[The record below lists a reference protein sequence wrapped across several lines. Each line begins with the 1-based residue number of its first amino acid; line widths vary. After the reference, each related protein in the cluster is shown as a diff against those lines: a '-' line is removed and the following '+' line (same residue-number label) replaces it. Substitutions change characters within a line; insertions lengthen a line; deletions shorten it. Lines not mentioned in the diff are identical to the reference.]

1 MRVDQV
7 PPSHGGISLADRL
20 ETRVTLTKKESVNM
34 KLNNEGKIVIEV
46 KHGVSSDGSLTGR
59 YYMASLNGWTGE
71 GLTEA
76 DAVRD
81 VHQSRAEAL
90 TKLHHNN
97 RVFGTR
103 LNFEVVS

>member
-1 MRVDQV
+1 
-7 PPSHGGISLADRL
+7 
-20 ETRVTLTKKESVNM
+20 M

-46 KHGVSSDGSLTGR
+46 KHGVSSDGSLNGR

-71 GLTEA
+71 GLTED

-81 VHQSRAEAL
+81 VHQARAEAL
-90 TKLHHNN
+90 TKLHNNN
-97 RVFGTR
+97 RAFGTR

>member
-1 MRVDQV
+1 M
-7 PPSHGGISLADRL
+7 PPSHGGTSLADRL
-20 ETRVTLTKKESVNM
+20 ETKVTLTKKESVNM

-46 KHGVSSDGSLTGR
+46 KHGVSSDGSLNGR
-59 YYMASLNGWTGE
+59 YYMASMEGWTGE
-71 GLTEA
+71 GLTEE